1 MTAVRLTVLRRK
13 LQTGIRAGAGIVGA
27 TRHAYKQLE
36 CHSRAH
42 ISPFLQTEFDLSTE
56 PVNIAIVLPRGMH
69 FGRDRATAIDL
80 CVRDFVAHSRYRS
93 TTMIIGEALANP
105 FPDISFQG
113 VSRETG
119 ESQQR
124 FAHKLA
130 DLAKDFRPDLVV
142 VHQHLPSAVT
152 IRKAFPGLP
161 VLLHKHN
168 TPKIG
173 SGFIKKLLDRRRY
186 GAFDHLI
193 FVSDFSREKF
203 LGSLPGLEAKSST
216 VHNGLDL
223 TSWTPAQTRDDTVLF
238 AGRAVPDKGVAE
250 AAQAVA
256 AVLAEQGG
264 WRTRFILSTLGA
276 DEGYIGRIKSLLAP
290 LGDHAE
296 ICFDQPHSAVQKA
309 FETAAITLVP
319 SLFEEPFG
327 RTAIE
332 AMAGGSTL
340 ITSGRGGL
348 RETTTD
354 AALWVD
360 PSSEA
365 DFAGALSRLVSDGTL
380 RAELAEAGARRVQE
394 CFSIQVLS
402 ARLDSLYE
410 DVLSRHR
417 TTGP

>member
-1 MTAVRLTVLRRK
+1 M
-13 LQTGIRAGAGIVGA
+13 
-27 TRHAYKQLE
+27 
-36 CHSRAH
+36 
-42 ISPFLQTEFDLSTE
+42 STE

-69 FGRDRATAIDL
+69 FGPDRATAIDL

-93 TTMIIGEALANP
+93 TTTVIGEALADP
-105 FPDISFQG
+105 FQEITFQG

-124 FAHKLA
+124 FARKLA
-130 DLAKDFRPDLVV
+130 DRAKDFLPDLVV
-142 VHQHLPSAVT
+142 IHQHLPSAVT
-152 IRKAFPGLP
+152 IRKAFPDRP

-173 SGFIKKLLDRRRY
+173 GGFIKKQLDRWRY
-186 GAFDHLI
+186 DSFDHLI

-203 LGSLPGLEAKSST
+203 LGNLPGMGPKSST

-223 TSWTPAQTRDDTVLF
+223 TSWTPAEKRDNTLLF
-238 AGRAVPDKGVAE
+238 AGRAVPDKGALE

-256 AVLAEQGG
+256 AVLAEQED
-264 WRTRFILSTLGA
+264 WRTRFIMSTLAA
-276 DEGYIGRIKSLLAP
+276 DETYIDRIKTALAP
-290 LGDHAE
+290 LGDRAE
-296 ICFDQPHSAVQKA
+296 ICFDQPHSTVQEA

-332 AMAGGSTL
+332 AMAGGSAL

-354 AALWVD
+354 VAFRID
-360 PSSEA
+360 PSKKS
-365 DFAGALSRLVSDGTL
+365 DFAGALSQLMKDASLRGRL
-380 RAELAEAGARRVQE
+380 AQAGARRVQE
-394 CFSIQVLS
+394 CFSIQALS

-410 DVLSRHR
+410 DVRSRHR
-417 TTGP
+417 TTRP